1 MHLRLILIL
10 FLFLLGIPIFGQTDE
25 QMLRLITG
33 SASADPTLSSSP
45 NDEKKLAILRAKNRL
60 LGKSIDTLPDREVDD
75 LLVSLGLTRE
85 GSLFSR
91 RKRLR
96 SALEEALP
104 VTADPLANL
113 PQSKKALP
121 ISIENAS
128 EGELL
133 QVDKN
138 KSGVL
143 VLRGR
148 VRLKLRSG
156 SIEAETIT
164 VDSERQEIY
173 AEGGIIYKDGRAIV
187 EGDKFIYD
195 FRLEKGVVYKTKGTF
210 APAHFIGEKLKKLDD
225 KRYALEMG
233 YFTICNAEKPHYS
246 FKVNRLY
253 IYDDKTVMAT
263 NVRYQV
269 GGTTVLWLPFLYN
282 SNLGNGW
289 ITQAG
294 KNNTQGLFLQNSYQ
308 WSVMPTIAVAPMGY
322 KVRAD
327 FYEKTGQAV
336 QLEMWKQ
343 SPLLN
348 YLIDIGYANH
358 RNYTISGAYEDRF
371 HNFGIGTTAVTNQV
385 DKGALFP
392 YDPSS
397 PYRKIGQDVEPWWK
411 GRILLNSKMNNTEK
425 DVTRNFSFQYE
436 NYSNRLFDYEYGNR
450 YEPSNTLQSLY
461 TARNV
466 RQGYIRNTLEWKF
479 DYTENRGD
487 LSINVGMKRN
497 LLYYILSPTDKS
509 GYFPTIDVL
518 PTTTI
523 RNSSEIGR
531 LPYFNSAVYW
541 DAYLNN
547 TILRYYGVPTREN
560 LGIPTLD
567 GNYQDPY
574 GNYKENVLRTQY
586 FTQGETGLRTNLNF
600 GSYVSFT
607 PNAFF
612 GGKKQSATV
621 RNNASVTG
629 VTDNSFTSL
638 ERYLARE
645 SYGYI
650 RTASNLRIGIPL
662 IFLNATYRKL
672 EAYKPELQ
680 DPILAK
686 TRQHELEVSLE
697 SYAFENFEISIRTIR
712 DLRSFSPDYQPQP
725 TNQERWYFTVAR
737 FSGYFDF
744 LDGLRPKRA
753 SLLEKK
759 RSFYSGLFINNDYVH
774 HTPKA
779 KPLSNSFTASYKMG
793 GFTLPF
799 VRLIRELELG
809 GTWYHVY
816 NSPILDGYRIFVKA
830 NVDFTRHL
838 GIEAELD
845 SRVSQP
851 WRYTNQVGNTYD
863 TFFYGNDPTISA
875 STLNLERTT
884 LQRDLLDGT
893 GVNGNGAKQ
902 NTALNIN
909 RFMGTIKYNLHTANF
924 RLGYSMDLRAVPG
937 GRTDGLVSFY
947 DQSVFFS
954 ISITDFSL
962 GQQDSSELTRV
973 RLFRFRK
980 RPFQAGDRAGIS
992 SENP

>member
-1 MHLRLILIL
+1 MYLRIILIL
-10 FLFLLGIPIFGQTDE
+10 AFLFFGFPVFAQTEE
-25 QMLRLITG
+25 QMLRMITG
-33 SASADPTLSSSP
+33 GAADQSLSSSP
-45 NDEKKLAILRAKNRL
+45 GDDKKLALLRAKNRL

-75 LLVSLGLTRE
+75 LLQSLGLSRD

-96 SALEEALP
+96 AALEDQVP
-104 VTADPLANL
+104 VSENPLTQL
-113 PQSKKALP
+113 PQQKKALP

-173 AEGGIIYKDGRAIV
+173 AEGGIVYKDGRAVV

-246 FKVNRLY
+246 FKVNKLY

-294 KNNTQGLFLQNSYQ
+294 KNNTQGLFMQNSYQ
-308 WSVMPTIAVAPMGY
+308 WSVMPTYAFAPMGY

-327 FYEKTGQAV
+327 FYEKTGQAFS
-336 QLEMWKQ
+336 LEMWKQ
-343 SPLLN
+343 SPSLN

-358 RNYTISGAYEDRF
+358 RNYEISGAYEDRF
-371 HNFGIGTTAVTNQV
+371 KSFGIGTTAVSNQV
-385 DKGALFP
+385 DKGPLFSA
-392 YDPSS
+392 DPNS
-397 PYRKIGQDVEPWWK
+397 PYRNIGTDTEPWWK
-411 GRILLNSKMNNTEK
+411 GRILLNSKTNNTEK
-425 DVTRNFSFQYE
+425 DVTRNISFQYE
-436 NYSNRLFDYEYGNR
+436 NYTNRLYEYEYGNR
-450 YEPSNTLQSLY
+450 YEPANTLQSLY

-466 RQGYIRNTLEWKF
+466 RLGFIRNTLEWKF

-497 LLYYILSPTDKS
+497 LLYYILSPAGKS
-509 GYFPTIDVL
+509 GYFPIVDVL

-541 DAYLNN
+541 DVFLTN
-547 TILRYYGVPTREN
+547 TILRYYGVPTRDN
-560 LGIPTLD
+560 LAVPTLD

-574 GNYKENVLRTQY
+574 GNYKDNVLRTQY
-586 FTQGETGLRTNLNF
+586 FTQGETGLRTALNL
-600 GSYVSFT
+600 GSYVTVT
-607 PNAFF
+607 PNVFF
-612 GGKKQSATV
+612 GAKKQSATS
-621 RNNASVTG
+621 RNNAAVTG
-629 VTDNSFTSL
+629 VTDSSFTSL
-638 ERYLARE
+638 ERFLARE
-645 SYGYI
+645 SYEYL
-650 RTASNLRIGIPL
+650 RTSSNLRIGVPL
-662 IFLNATYRKL
+662 LFFNATYRKL

-680 DPILAK
+680 DPVLAK
-686 TRQHELEVSLE
+686 TRQHELEISLE
-697 SYAFENFEISIRTIR
+697 SYALENFEISIRTIR
-712 DLRSFSPDYQPQP
+712 DLRTFSPEYKPQP
-725 TNQERWYFTVAR
+725 TDSERWYFTVAR

-744 LDGLRPKRA
+744 LDGFRPKRA

-759 RSFYSGLFINNDYVH
+759 RSFYSGLFLNNDYVH

-779 KPLSNSFTASYKMG
+779 KPLSNSFTMSYKMG

-816 NSPILDGYRIFVKA
+816 NSPILDGYRVFVKA

-863 TFFYGNDPTISA
+863 AYYFGNDPTMTA
-875 STLNLERTT
+875 STINLERTT
-884 LQRDLLDGT
+884 LQRDLIDGT
-893 GVNGNGAKQ
+893 GVNGNGARQ

-947 DQSVFFS
+947 DQSIFFS

-980 RPFQAGDRAGIS
+980 RPFQAGDRSEIT

>member
-1 MHLRLILIL
+1 MRLRLILIL
-10 FLFLLGIPIFGQTDE
+10 FFLLFVTSIFAQTEE
-25 QMLRLITG
+25 QILRSITG
-33 SASADPTLSSSP
+33 EAADQNSSFK
-45 NDEKKLAILRAKNRL
+45 DDKKLAVLRAKNRL
-60 LGKSIDTLPDREVDD
+60 LGKSIDTLSDREVDD
-75 LLVSLGLTRE
+75 LLLSLGLTRD
-85 GSLFSR
+85 GSLFNR

-96 SALEEALP
+96 AALEETVP
-104 VTADPLANL
+104 VSSDPMSSI
-113 PQSKKALP
+113 PQTKKALP

-156 SIEAETIT
+156 SLEAETIT

-173 AEGGIIYKDGRAIV
+173 AEGGIVYKDGRAIV

-225 KRYALEMG
+225 KHYALEMG

-253 IYDDKTVMAT
+253 IYEDKTVMAT

-289 ITQAG
+289 IAQAG
-294 KNNTQGLFLQNSYQ
+294 KNNTQGLFLQTSYQ
-308 WSVMPTIAVAPMGY
+308 WSNVPSFAIAPMGY
-322 KVRAD
+322 KFRAD
-327 FYEKTGQAV
+327 FYEKTGQAFH
-336 QLEMWKQ
+336 LEMWNQ
-343 SPLLN
+343 SPFLN

-358 RNYTISGAYEDRF
+358 RNYQTTSAYEDRF
-371 HNFGIGTTAVTNQV
+371 HNFGIGTVAVTNQV
-385 DKGALFP
+385 DRGALFSTNP
-392 YDPSS
+392 NAPL
-397 PYRKIGQDVEPWWK
+397 RNIGPDTEPWWK

-425 DVTRNFSFQYE
+425 DVTRNISFQYE
-436 NYSNRLFDYEYGNR
+436 NYSDRLFEYEYGNR
-450 YEPSNTLQSLY
+450 YEPANTLQSLY

-466 RQGYIRNTLEWKF
+466 RMGFVRNSLEWKL

-497 LLYYILSPTDKS
+497 LIYYILNPADKS
-509 GYFPTIDVL
+509 GYFPTVDTI

-531 LPYFNSAVYW
+531 IPYFNSAVYW
-541 DAYLNN
+541 DVFLNN
-547 TILRYYGVPTREN
+547 MILRYYGVPTREN
-560 LGIPTLD
+560 LRIPTLE
-567 GNYQDPY
+567 GSFQDPW
-574 GNYKENVLRTQY
+574 GSYKENVFRTQY
-586 FTQGETGLRTNLNF
+586 FTQGESGLRTTLNF
-600 GSYVSFT
+600 GSYLTFT

-612 GGKKQSATV
+612 GAKKQSATV
-621 RNNASVTG
+621 RNNTAVTG
-629 VTDNSFTSL
+629 VTDSSFTSL

-645 SYGYI
+645 SYEYL
-650 RTASNLRIGIPL
+650 RTSSNLRFGIPL
-662 IFLNATYRKL
+662 LFFNTTYRKS

-680 DPILAK
+680 DPILAR
-686 TRQHELEVSLE
+686 TRQHELELSLE
-697 SYAFENFEISIRTIR
+697 SYALENFEISVRTIR
-712 DLRSFSPDYQPQP
+712 DLRNFSSEYRPQP
-725 TNQERWYFTVAR
+725 TDSERWYFTIAR

-744 LDGLRPKRA
+744 LDGFRPKRV

-759 RSFYSGLFINNDYVH
+759 RSFYSGLFLNNDYVH

-779 KPLSNSFTASYKMG
+779 KPLYNSLTASYKMG
-793 GFTLPF
+793 GFTLPL

-816 NSPILDGYRIFVKA
+816 NSPILDGYRVFVKA
-830 NVDFTRHL
+830 NVDFTRYL

-863 TFFYGNDPTISA
+863 TFYYGNDPTA
-875 STLNLERTT
+875 SVASINLERTT
-884 LQRDLLDGT
+884 LQKDLLDGT
-893 GVNGNGAKQ
+893 GVNGNAARQ

-924 RLGYSMDLRAVPG
+924 RLGYSMDLRSVPG

-954 ISITDFSL
+954 ISITDFTL

-980 RPFQAGDRAGIS
+980 RPFQAGDSAGIS
-992 SENP
+992 SENL